1 MALVFQILGSGSKG
15 NAIYVAGGSTAVLVD
30 AGLSAK
36 EIVRRMEGV
45 GLHPRRL
52 AAVLISHEHTDHIRG
67 VGVLS
72 RRFDLPVYLTQGSLE
87 SLPNQLGEL
96 AGVHIIQSGRPFAVG
111 ELAVHPFSLSH
122 DAADPVGYIVEHNG
136 CRLAVCTDCG
146 TATQLVRARLQH
158 CHGLIVEANHDVDRL
173 IHGPYAWHLKQR
185 IRSRHGHLSNEECC
199 DLLQNVHHEKLQVVV
214 MAHLSE
220 INNHPKIVQDTLGQ
234 RLEGE
239 KWSHVRFLIAAQH
252 EATPLCELTP

>member
-1 MALVFQILGSGSKG
+1 MALEFQVLASGSKG
-15 NAIYVAGGSTAVLVD
+15 NAIYVASASTALLVD

-36 EIVRRMEGV
+36 EIVRRMEGS
-45 GLHPRRL
+45 GLRPQRL
-52 AAVLISHEHTDHIRG
+52 AAVLISHEHSDHIRG
-67 VGVLS
+67 VGALS
-72 RRFDLPVYLTQGSLE
+72 RRFDLPVYLTQATLE
-87 SLPNQLGEL
+87 NLPSQLGEL
-96 AGVHIIQSGRPFAVG
+96 AGAHIIQSGRTFSVG
-111 ELAVHPFSLSH
+111 DLTVHPFALSH

-146 TATQLVRARLQH
+146 TATQLVRTRLQE

-199 DLLQNVHHEKLQVVV
+199 DLLQHVHHRNLQVVI

-220 INNHPKIVQDTLGQ
+220 INNDPQLVQDTLQQ
-234 RLEGE
+234 RLHGE
-239 KWSHVRFLIAAQH
+239 PWHHVRFLVAAQDH
-252 EATPLCELTP
+252 ATPLCELTP